1 MWLPILTPAKA
12 VYNVCR
18 LPLVQKVACK
28 LYLWWLYFLKKNSR
42 TSIDYLLRII
52 PPPSSFPS
60 RHFLFLNDEAEVQSD
75 QEKPISDDLTLYA
88 ENKHVTILF
97 FFN

>member
-1 MWLPILTPAKA
+1 MTVFP
-12 VYNVCR
+12 
-18 LPLVQKVACK
+18 Q
-28 LYLWWLYFLKKNSR
+28 KNSR

-60 RHFLFLNDEAEVQSD
+60 RHLLFLNDEAEVQSD
-75 QEKPISDDLTLYA
+75 QEKPISDDSTLYA

-97 FFN
+97 FLIKGIIKQDVWGKTSSEDR

>member
-1 MWLPILTPAKA
+1 MTVFP
-12 VYNVCR
+12 
-18 LPLVQKVACK
+18 Q
-28 LYLWWLYFLKKNSR
+28 KNSR

-60 RHFLFLNDEAEVQSD
+60 RHLLFLNDEAEVQSD
-75 QEKPISDDLTLYA
+75 QEKPISDDSTLYA

-97 FFN
+97 FFFLIKGIIKQDVWGKTSSEDR